1 MWWLAILECAIGL
14 GFLFNVAGRLVLVL
28 FLLHMLGTFVP
39 LFVLPEFTFK
49 FAPFGP
55 TFEGQY
61 ILKNTVFLA
70 AGLTVLWPSCFPRRR
85 LSTMADHQVSA
96 SASPSL
102 SG

>member
-1 MWWLAILECAIGL
+1 
-14 GFLFNVAGRLVLVL
+14 
-28 FLLHMLGTFVP
+28 VP

-55 TFEGQY
+55 TLEGQY

-85 LSTMADHQVSA
+85 LSDMADHQVPA